1 MITDQGL
8 IDSFLEIKMAETGA
22 TKNTIAAYE
31 RDLRD
36 FATWLQ
42 ANHLKLLKVNQ
53 KQIESYLV
61 DQKQKGFASTT
72 RARRLSVIKQFFLL
86 SFTEEWRKDNPAA
99 QLTGLGRNQKL
110 PKTLSISEVD
120 RLLAAAENVGKEL
133 REKSRSACLMHL
145 LYATG
150 MRVSELL
157 SLQLAEVRG
166 KPQMLLVRG
175 KGGQERLVPLTP
187 AAQRHLAAWIALR
200 DMEDVQA
207 RKDGKPL
214 SCFLFPSRNADAP
227 MSRIWFY
234 QKIKS
239 WALVAG
245 IDVYKVTPHTIRHA
259 FASHLLA
266 NGADLRVIQ
275 TLLGHAD
282 IATTEIYT
290 HVLEDRLQQLVLDH
304 HPLSNMSKKPNKPT
318 S

>member
-1 MITDQGL
+1 MTTDQGL
-8 IDSFLEIKMAETGA
+8 IHSFLEIKIAETGA
-22 TKNTIAAYE
+22 SKNTIAAYE

-42 ANHLKLLKVNQ
+42 GNRNKLLKVTQ
-53 KQIESYLV
+53 KHIESYLV
-61 DQKQKGFASTT
+61 DQEQRGFAPAT

-86 SFTEEWRKDNPAA
+86 SFTEEWRNDNPAA
-99 QLTGLGRNQKL
+99 QITGLGRSQKL
-110 PKTLSISEVD
+110 PKTLSISDVD
-120 RLLAAAENVGKEL
+120 RLLATAESAGKDL
-133 REKSRSACLMHL
+133 REQSRSACLMHL

-157 SLQLAEVRG
+157 FLQLAEVRG
-166 KPQMLLVRG
+166 TPQMLLVRG
-175 KGGQERLVPLTP
+175 KGGKERLVPLTS

-200 DMEDVQA
+200 DMEDKQA

-214 SCFLFPSRNADAP
+214 SRFLFPSRDANTP

-245 IDVYKVTPHTIRHA
+245 LDVSKVTPHTIRHA

-290 HVLEDRLQQLVLDH
+290 HVLEDQLQQLVLDH
-304 HPLSNMSKKPNKPT
+304 HPLSSTSKKAK
-318 S
+318 